1 MTPPAR
7 TNAWVAVEDDPSTQL
22 TYAPRVHPA
31 PLTVSVPGRDPTLG
45 SLVVVITNQTPA
57 PIAVAAVTFTITVGQ
72 PGVQGTP
79 LMPTTAGSHAL
90 VSDTTTW
97 SLAWPQQPITSGT
110 VDCALTPQTGN
121 TATLAAGAS
130 VYVEIYDFQT
140 VQVPSTSTVLVTETI
155 GTGNPAFTNL
165 AVSTFPDGFFF
176 DSLTVNTGSVG
187 ALVPV
192 AQVVNGSGVTLTWN
206 SSIVDT
212 KKQTVYW
219 SSPTGGQQR
228 ATPTKLGEWSTP
240 ADAPL
245 TSDTVF
251 MVVVEAGGAG
261 DEPMPAA
268 LATGVSVQNPAVVA
282 SSASVGGALTAG
294 SATITDVVTAGS
306 ATLKGALGADSATVK
321 GALGADSATVK
332 GALTAGS
339 ATITD
344 AVTAGSAT
352 VNGAVQV
359 GSLTAGTATVTS
371 NVDFHGARVS
381 LLGAAQTI
389 PSLGTY
395 TAKTDSLVIATA
407 QIPQMVPPSNRGF
420 YVTGQTGATTVIAV
434 GGAWSSI
441 GAGNISVGGSFV
453 LPVAAGQ
460 QFTLAGSYIDP
471 IVLCFVPLGSPPKQ
485 GPAFELVAEAGPP
498 DPAIQDALADATA
511 QRERTTGEFV
521 ALLEEA
527 VGKPIGDGLKQKLA
541 AALRGA

>member
-1 MTPPAR
+1 
-7 TNAWVAVEDDPSTQL
+7 
-22 TYAPRVHPA
+22 
-31 PLTVSVPGRDPTLG
+31 
-45 SLVVVITNQTPA
+45 
-57 PIAVAAVTFTITVGQ
+57 
-72 PGVQGTP
+72 
-79 LMPTTAGSHAL
+79 
-90 VSDTTTW
+90 
-97 SLAWPQQPITSGT
+97 
-110 VDCALTPQTGN
+110 
-121 TATLAAGAS
+121 

-282 SSASVGGALTAG
+282 SSASVGGALTAGSATITDVVTAGSATVKGALGADSATVKGALTAG